1 MSNSRRVSDSSSE
14 STSRRHSLSKS
25 HSNVSVVR
33 SGGVSVTTNR
43 PSISSR
49 IQLTVTRSTSS
60 AHANKQPASNSQ
72 QYSNNCQEAKKT
84 PCPEAQTYTSEIE
97 TAMLRANLP
106 IEINETEEVNVNGER
121 GILMN
126 RDEIV
131 NWKGVIPLSE
141 YEINEDSSPEIITK
155 KVFYKK
161 SQSARCLIFY
171 LFKGLSKSAICSRA
185 SYSLSPSTDSS
196 TARRDTN
203 SSRM

>member
-1 MSNSRRVSDSSSE
+1 MSNNSRASSDSSSD
-14 STSRRHSLSKS
+14 SSATSRRHSLSKS

-60 AHANKQPASNSQ
+60 THNNKQPASSSSSGQ
-72 QYSNNCQEAKKT
+72 QYSNNCQEAKKP
-84 PCPEAQTYTSEIE
+84 PCPEAQTYTSAIE
-97 TAMLRANLP
+97 TALLRANLP
-106 IEINETEEVNVNGER
+106 IEITDTEEVDVNGER

-131 NWKGVIPLSE
+131 NWKGVVPLSE

-155 KVFYKK
+155 KVFYQTSK
-161 SQSARCLIFY
+161 SQY
-171 LFKGLSKSAICSRA
+171 LFKI
-185 SYSLSPSTDSS
+185 SS
-196 TARRDTN
+196 TRLVKICNMFKSWQFVICVHRLLHRQARY
-203 SSRM
+203 